1 MCQQRQTFRDEHA
14 MDSPVVSF
22 GWALY
27 RQLLTSKDF
36 VKYPAGAFLSP
47 LSVYLA
53 LVLVLQGAGVFE
65 MN

>member
-1 MCQQRQTFRDEHA
+1 

-36 VKYPAGAFLSP
+36 VNYPAGAFLSP

-53 LVLVLQGAGVFE
+53 LVLVLQGAGEFE
-65 MN
+65 LN